1 MTASAI
7 FDQRLRATDGLDFT
21 FVESA
26 KADVRKRKREV
37 APANPEIVNAEKLAL
52 FFNLTKQRV
61 HQLVAEGLPR
71 ELRGKY
77 DQDKCAQW
85 YIRYLQAVIEK
96 KAIPLEPGTFA
107 TEQQEKVRN
116 MRMSADLKEIQLAER
131 RGQLVAIEDVEKEMA
146 DLVLTT
152 KARIMS
158 VPARLAPDLLGETSR
173 VMAQAKI
180 EKALKES
187 LAQLASRGE

>member
-1 MTASAI
+1 MKKKKPKPLAARTI
-7 FDQRLRATDGLDFT
+7 L
-21 FVESA
+21 
-26 KADVRKRKREV
+26 
-37 APANPEIVNAEKLAL
+37 NAEKLAL
-52 FFNLTKQRV
+52 FLNLTKQRV

-77 DQDKCAQW
+77 DLDECARW

-96 KAIPLEPGTFA
+96 KAIPLEEGEYA
-107 TEQQEKVRN
+107 SEQKERVRK
-116 MRMSADLKEIQLAER
+116 MRADADLKEIDLACR
-131 RGQLVAIEDVEKEMA
+131 RGQLVAIEDVEKEMT

-152 KARIMS
+152 KARILS
-158 VPARLAPDLLGETSR
+158 VAPRLAPELLGETSR

-187 LAQLASRGE
+187 LLQLASKGERS

>member
-1 MTASAI
+1 M
-7 FDQRLRATDGLDFT
+7 
-21 FVESA
+21 
-26 KADVRKRKREV
+26 
-37 APANPEIVNAEKLAL
+37 NAEKLAVFL
-52 FFNLTKQRV
+52 NLTKQRV

-77 DQDKCAQW
+77 DLDKCAQW

-96 KAIPLEPGTFA
+96 KAIPLEEGEYA
-107 TEQQEKVRN
+107 SEQKERVRK
-116 MRMSADLKEIQLAER
+116 MRADADLKEIELGRQ
-131 RGQLVAIEDVEKEMA
+131 RGQLVAIEDVEKEMT

-152 KARIMS
+152 KARILS
-158 VPARLAPDLLGETSR
+158 VAPRLAPELLGETSR

-187 LAQLASRGE
+187 LVQLASKAEAG

>member
-1 MTASAI
+1 
-7 FDQRLRATDGLDFT
+7 L
-21 FVESA
+21 V
-26 KADVRKRKREV
+26 KKRKTD
-37 APANPEIVNAEKLAL
+37 AGMKSAIVNAEKLAV

-131 RGQLVAIEDVEKEMA
+131 RGQLVAIDDVEKEMA

-158 VPARLAPDLLGETSR
+158 VPARLAPELLGETSR

-187 LAQLASRGE
+187 LAQLASRSEA

>member
-1 MTASAI
+1 M
-7 FDQRLRATDGLDFT
+7 
-21 FVESA
+21 
-26 KADVRKRKREV
+26 REK
-37 APANPEIVNAEKLAL
+37 PAIVNAEKLAV
-52 FFNLTKQRV
+52 FVNLTKQRV

-71 ELRGKY
+71 KLRGKY
-77 DQDKCAQW
+77 DLDECARW
-85 YIRYLQAVIEK
+85 YIRYLQAAIEK
-96 KAIPLEPGTFA
+96 KAIPMDGNELVS
-107 TEQQEKVRN
+107 EQTQRIRK
-116 MRMSADLKEIQLAER
+116 MRLDADLKEIDLAR
-131 RGQLVAIEDVEKEMA
+131 ARGQLVSIEDAEKEMT

-187 LAQLASRGE
+187 LANLASKAQV

>member
-1 MTASAI
+1 M
-7 FDQRLRATDGLDFT
+7 
-21 FVESA
+21 
-26 KADVRKRKREV
+26 
-37 APANPEIVNAEKLAL
+37 NAEKLAL
-52 FFNLTKQRV
+52 FLNLTKQRV

-71 ELRGKY
+71 KLRGKY
-77 DQDKCAQW
+77 DLDECAQW

-96 KAIPLEPGTFA
+96 KAIPLDEGQVA

-116 MRMSADLKEIQLAER
+116 MRASADLKEIELAQR
-131 RGQLVAIEDVEKEMA
+131 RGQLVAIDDVEKEMA
-146 DLVLTT
+146 DLVLNT

-158 VPARLAPDLLGETSR
+158 VPARLAPELLGETSR

-187 LAQLASRGE
+187 LAQLASRGELNG

>member
-1 MTASAI
+1 VTASAI
-7 FDQRLRATDGLDFT
+7 FDQRLSAEDGLDFT
-21 FVESA
+21 LVKKKKLGAAQS
-26 KADVRKRKREV
+26 KA
-37 APANPEIVNAEKLAL
+37 AIVNAEKLAV

-96 KAIPLEPGTFA
+96 KAVPLEPGIFA

-116 MRMSADLKEIQLAER
+116 MRMTAELKE
-131 RGQLVAIEDVEKEMA
+131 
-146 DLVLTT
+146 
-152 KARIMS
+152 
-158 VPARLAPDLLGETSR
+158 
-173 VMAQAKI
+173 
-180 EKALKES
+180 
-187 LAQLASRGE
+187 

>member
-1 MTASAI
+1 M
-7 FDQRLRATDGLDFT
+7 RAKRK
-21 FVESA
+21 
-26 KADVRKRKREV
+26 KADGAALLNAV
-37 APANPEIVNAEKLAL
+37 ALAEFL
-52 FFNLTKQRV
+52 NLTKQRV

-77 DQDKCAQW
+77 ALDKCARW
-85 YIRYLQAVIEK
+85 YIRYLQAAIEK
-96 KAIPLEPGTFA
+96 KAIPLEPGVLA

-116 MRMSADLKEIQLAER
+116 MRAGADLKELELAR
-131 RGQLVAIEDVEKEMA
+131 QRGQLVAIEDVEKEMA
-146 DLVLTT
+146 DLVLAT

-158 VPARLAPDLLGETSR
+158 VAPRLAPELLGEMSR

-187 LAQLASRGE
+187 LAQLASKGERNG

>member
-1 MTASAI
+1 MSKAKRHKATQTAA
-7 FDQRLRATDGLDFT
+7 RT
-21 FVESA
+21 
-26 KADVRKRKREV
+26 
-37 APANPEIVNAEKLAL
+37 VNAVLLAEFL
-52 FFNLTKQRV
+52 NLTKQRV

-77 DQDKCAQW
+77 NLDKCVRW
-85 YIRYLQAVIEK
+85 YIRYLQAAIEK
-96 KAIPLEPGTFA
+96 KAIPLEGDELVS
-107 TEQQEKVRN
+107 EQHERVRK
-116 MRMSADLKEIQLAER
+116 MRLDADLKEITLARE
-131 RGQLVAIEDVEKEMA
+131 RGQLVTIDSVEKELS

-158 VPARLAPDLLGETSR
+158 VAPRLAPELLGETSR

-187 LAQLASRGE
+187 LSQLASQK